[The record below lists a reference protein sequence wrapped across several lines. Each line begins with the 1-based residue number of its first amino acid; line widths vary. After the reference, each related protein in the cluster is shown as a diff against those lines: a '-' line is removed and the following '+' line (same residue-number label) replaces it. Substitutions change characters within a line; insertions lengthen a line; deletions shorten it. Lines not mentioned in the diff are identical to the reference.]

1 MNIIENE
8 YITKQEL
15 CQMCNISESTAYKL
29 LKSKKIRFEKCCD
42 GLLHYYK
49 IPMVDVINYMQERA
63 DKGYLTVNMSI
74 RMDTELKKQADA
86 MLADMGLNMTTA
98 MNMFLRQVVRQGKIP
113 FEIATDIPN
122 AETLA
127 AMKKVDDMISGKIP
141 AKKYTSTDEL
151 FKDLES

>member
-1 MNIIENE
+1 M
-8 YITKQEL
+8 
-15 CQMCNISESTAYKL
+15 A
-29 LKSKKIRFEKCCD
+29 
-42 GLLHYYK
+42 
-49 IPMVDVINYMQERA
+49 
-63 DKGYLTVNMSI
+63 TVNMSI

-127 AMKKVDDMISGKIP
+127 AMKEGDDMINGKIP

>member
-1 MNIIENE
+1 M
-8 YITKQEL
+8 
-15 CQMCNISESTAYKL
+15 A
-29 LKSKKIRFEKCCD
+29 
-42 GLLHYYK
+42 
-49 IPMVDVINYMQERA
+49 
-63 DKGYLTVNMSI
+63 TVNMSI

-122 AETLA
+122 SETLV
-127 AMKKVDDMISGKIP
+127 AMKEMDDMIRGKIP

-151 FKDLES
+151 FKDLEV

>member
-1 MNIIENE
+1 M
-8 YITKQEL
+8 
-15 CQMCNISESTAYKL
+15 A
-29 LKSKKIRFEKCCD
+29 
-42 GLLHYYK
+42 
-49 IPMVDVINYMQERA
+49 
-63 DKGYLTVNMSI
+63 TVNMSI

-113 FEIATDIPN
+113 FEIAADIPN

-127 AMKKVDDMISGKIP
+127 AMKEVDDMISGKIP

-151 FKDLES
+151 FKDLEA

>member
-1 MNIIENE
+1 M
-8 YITKQEL
+8 
-15 CQMCNISESTAYKL
+15 A
-29 LKSKKIRFEKCCD
+29 
-42 GLLHYYK
+42 
-49 IPMVDVINYMQERA
+49 
-63 DKGYLTVNMSI
+63 TVNMSI

-127 AMKKVDDMISGKIP
+127 AMKEVDDMINGKIP
-141 AKKYTSTDEL
+141 AQKYTSTDEL

>member
-1 MNIIENE
+1 M
-8 YITKQEL
+8 
-15 CQMCNISESTAYKL
+15 A
-29 LKSKKIRFEKCCD
+29 
-42 GLLHYYK
+42 
-49 IPMVDVINYMQERA
+49 
-63 DKGYLTVNMSI
+63 TVNMSI

-86 MLADMGLNMTTA
+86 MFSDMGLNMTTA

-127 AMKKVDDMISGKIP
+127 AMKEVDDMINGKIP